1 MKQSR
6 ELIES
11 IVKENKVWIFAE
23 DCQNSVF
30 AQVVYGITTG
40 FGKFARTVIE
50 KDKLAELQV
59 NEKKHLTILF
69 STAMHV
75 LVCSVSRKSN
85 FGLYDDVVN
94 PSWTPY
100 ILQANLIRSHAAGVG
115 RALSPENTR

>member
-11 IVKENKVWIFAE
+11 IVKENKVWKFEE
-23 DCQNSVF
+23 DCQNSVL

-59 NEKKHLTILF
+59 NEKKH
-69 STAMHV
+69 
-75 LVCSVSRKSN
+75 
-85 FGLYDDVVN
+85 
-94 PSWTPY
+94 
-100 ILQANLIRSHAAGVG
+100 
-115 RALSPENTR
+115 

>member
-1 MKQSR
+1 MWKF
-6 ELIES
+6 E
-11 IVKENKVWIFAE
+11 E

-85 FGLYDDVVN
+85 FVLYDDVVN
-94 PSWTPY
+94 PSWTTY

>member
-11 IVKENKVWIFAE
+11 IVKENKVWKFEE

-50 KDKLAELQV
+50 KDKLSELQV
-59 NEKKHLTILF
+59 KTLIVDSN
-69 STAMHV
+69 
-75 LVCSVSRKSN
+75 SVSCIFR
-85 FGLYDDVVN
+85 
-94 PSWTPY
+94 PT
-100 ILQANLIRSHAAGVG
+100 
-115 RALSPENTR
+115 

>member
-11 IVKENKVWIFAE
+11 IVKENKVWKFEE
-23 DCQNSVF
+23 DCQNSAF

-69 STAMHV
+69 STAMYV
-75 LVCSVSRKSN
+75 PS
-85 FGLYDDVVN
+85 LYVPEKV
-94 PSWTPY
+94 T
-100 ILQANLIRSHAAGVG
+100 LFFTMMLLIPPRLHIFF
-115 RALSPENTR
+115 RPT